1 MDTRFWGPSGW
12 KMLHLIAH
20 TYTYTAENAV
30 LYAAFFETLPYILP
44 CKFCR
49 ASLTDYYRQHPFALG
64 NSFMNPLLDLPRWM
78 YTIHNCVNDKL
89 RTQGLQPTS
98 NPTFQ
103 RVKRTYD
110 LLVSVPWKQ
119 QLTLFWDFLFSVGY
133 HHPKERQL
141 YSAPLPE
148 CPPSVKRSANPCERN
163 KWNVLPRKE
172 RIYWFQRF
180 WSLLPAVLPPA
191 LAPHWRQAQ
200 EKHAPT
206 LQTREQTLNWLW
218 RMRCAIDT
226 TYHDP
231 YRTICKRIAHHSS
244 DCSTQKGV
252 FTCRR
257 KPKRE
262 KKTLKRKPIRT
273 EKDSRSQPR

>member
-1 MDTRFWGPSGW
+1 
-12 KMLHLIAH
+12 MLHLIAH

-49 ASLTDYYRQHPFALG
+49 ASLTDYYHQHPFALG

-141 YSAPLPE
+141 YATLPF
-148 CPPSVKRSANPCERN
+148 S
-163 KWNVLPRKE
+163 
-172 RIYWFQRF
+172 
-180 WSLLPAVLPPA
+180 
-191 LAPHWRQAQ
+191 
-200 EKHAPT
+200 
-206 LQTREQTLNWLW
+206 
-218 RMRCAIDT
+218 
-226 TYHDP
+226 
-231 YRTICKRIAHHSS
+231 TI
-244 DCSTQKGV
+244 
-252 FTCRR
+252 
-257 KPKRE
+257 
-262 KKTLKRKPIRT
+262 
-273 EKDSRSQPR
+273 